1 MGRGVKAEKTKP
13 KSILLL
19 SSIQSEARERP
30 VRGEILP
37 FPPRTNTMAVRTADL
52 PDPFS
57 PDRKVSRW
65 LGVKVNF
72 YNKTPC

>member
-1 MGRGVKAEKTKP
+1 MNFIKE
-13 KSILLL
+13 I
-19 SSIQSEARERP
+19 SEWHSGTI
-30 VRGEILP
+30 RGEILP

-72 YNKTPC
+72 YNKTSCKSSRELSGHHVGLTS